1 MAVPR
6 RNTGGAAS
14 SAVQAD
20 ELRDGLATPPQDWPE
35 EAFGRSARLST
46 GEFAL
51 FAMRVVLGL
60 SMLQVAFNLARGGWD
75 AWMNAGALLPAV
87 VKGPMGDVYTAL
99 WGNETVMFLIIAG
112 AAAVGIGMVT
122 GFLTRVSALVGT
134 VMMFSF
140 YTADMPPTNG
150 WFEVQLIQMFAFFLV
165 ASLGAGHIWGIDALL
180 RKREKSR
187 WWYWML
193 G

>member
-6 RNTGGAAS
+6 RNPS
-14 SAVQAD
+14 DAVPSPAQAD
-20 ELRDGLATPPQDWPE
+20 KLRDGLATPPTDWPE

-60 SMLQVAFNLARGGWD
+60 SMLQVAFNLTRGGWD

-87 VKGPMGDVYTAL
+87 VKGPMGDLYTAL
-99 WGNETVMFLIIAG
+99 WGNDIVMFLIIAG

-122 GFLTRVSALVGT
+122 GFLTRVSAFVGT

>member
-1 MAVPR
+1 VAVSDH
-6 RNTGGAAS
+6 GA
-14 SAVQAD
+14 QAAAPKGVPAT
-20 ELRDGLATPPQDWPE
+20 RDKGRLNTPPSEWPE

-60 SMLQVAFNLARGGWD
+60 SMLQVAYNLARGGWD
-75 AWMNAGALLPAV
+75 AWLNAGALLPGV
-87 VKGPMGDVYTAL
+87 VKGPMGDIYTAL
-99 WGNETVMFLIIAG
+99 WGNEFVLWLIVLG
-112 AAAVGIGMVT
+112 AAAVGIGMVL
-122 GFLTRVSALVGT
+122 GLLTRVSALVGT
-134 VMMFSF
+134 LMMFSF

-165 ASLGAGHIWGIDALL
+165 ASLGAGHVWGVDALL
-180 RKREKSR
+180 RKREKAH
-187 WWYWML
+187 WWYWLL

>member
-6 RNTGGAAS
+6 RNGKDAVPSATQVDKLTGGPT
-14 SAVQAD
+14 
-20 ELRDGLATPPQDWPE
+20 TPPREWPE

-60 SMLQVAFNLARGGWD
+60 SMLQVAYNLARGGWD
-75 AWMNAGALLPAV
+75 AWLNAGALLPAV

-99 WGNETVMFLIIAG
+99 WGNEIVMFLIIVG

-122 GFLTRVSALVGT
+122 GFLTRVSAFVGT
-134 VMMFSF
+134 LMMFSF